1 MDLNFNPSRI
11 EQRIKEKG
19 LKINAVAKWLD
30 ISPSY
35 LSRKLKGKR
44 NFRPEEL
51 GLLANYLQVD
61 IKEFYE
67 EQPHQAD

>member
-1 MDLNFNPSRI
+1 MDLNFNPNRI

-44 NFRPEEL
+44 HFRPEEL
-51 GLLANYLQVD
+51 GLLANYLKVD

-67 EQPHQAD
+67 EQPH